1 VVRHQR
7 SSGGHAPGRAS
18 RGDRNVSTAAAACS
32 GSCSAGAVAASRA
45 PFLPWT
51 KHTANPSH
59 ALHLL
64 TLLDRLTKHMTASA
78 LLASA
83 SALMTPL
90 AGVKVVSTSSN
101 TRLKITS
108 HAAQNPL

>member
-1 VVRHQR
+1 MIRHQC

-18 RGDRNVSTAAAACS
+18 SGDRNVSTAAAACS
-32 GSCSAGAVAASRA
+32 AGAAAASCA

-51 KHTANPSH
+51 KHTANPLH

-64 TLLDRLTKHMTASA
+64 TLFDRLTKHMTASA

-101 TRLKITS
+101 TRLKITL

>member
-1 VVRHQR
+1 MWFATSAPAVVMPLAERHVAID
-7 SSGGHAPGRAS
+7 SSVRQH
-18 RGDRNVSTAAAACS
+18 AAAA
-32 GSCSAGAVAASRA
+32 CSAGAVAASCA

-51 KHTANPSH
+51 KHTANPLH
-59 ALHLL
+59 TLHLL
-64 TLLDRLTKHMTASA
+64 TLLDRLTKHMTASP

>member
-1 VVRHQR
+1 MVF
-7 SSGGHAPGRAS
+7 AS
-18 RGDRNVSTAAAACS
+18 C
-32 GSCSAGAVAASRA
+32 A

-51 KHTANPSH
+51 KHSASPSH
-59 ALHLL
+59 AFHLL
-64 TLLDRLTKHMTASA
+64 TLLDRLTKHMTASS

-83 SALMTPL
+83 SALMTAL

-101 TRLKITS
+101 TRLKITL

>member
-1 VVRHQR
+1 
-7 SSGGHAPGRAS
+7 
-18 RGDRNVSTAAAACS
+18 
-32 GSCSAGAVAASRA
+32 
-45 PFLPWT
+45 
-51 KHTANPSH
+51 
-59 ALHLL
+59 
-64 TLLDRLTKHMTASA
+64 

-101 TRLKITS
+101 TRLKITL